1 MRGNLHCFFLVIT
14 FLYQL
19 PSFFFASHSALVLQ
33 HTFQAESCLGLFQL
47 LITHGSHGLI
57 GIIVSPT
64 YSSTV
69 KSMWEFS
76 SAIKMFCVVPV

>member
-1 MRGNLHCFFLVIT
+1 MRGDLYCFFLVIT

-19 PSFFFASHSALVLQ
+19 PSFVFASHSALVLQ
-33 HTFQAESCLGLFQL
+33 HTFQAESRPDLFQH

-76 SAIKMFCVVPV
+76 SAIKTFCVVPV